1 MSIIFK
7 LINNNI
13 LYELKDSYEGI
24 INIEILNEL
33 FISWNFSNND
43 INNIKYIVDTE
54 NNTDLYNHMKLY
66 YDNNEEIKNYYIT
79 ESFNYIIKNNDN
91 IIIYIVVRDT
101 NIIIKLLE
109 IFDDIN
115 KPININND
123 IEDQH
128 VIDSSIDNR
137 INDINSINIK
147 SIELFNDIDFK
158 NLLNIYIRRPEL
170 YSLLLQYIQNAD
182 ISENR
187 NIDEILSPEKLNYYN
202 NLIIIIKKL
211 GLDYNEDII
220 MKKLIKYNGHLN
232 LTIRSLLQN

>member
-158 NLLNIYIRRPEL
+158 NNMLSFKTFL
-170 YSLLLQYIQNAD
+170 
-182 ISENR
+182 IS
-187 NIDEILSPEKLNYYN
+187 
-202 NLIIIIKKL
+202 LIISSFIILNHQKFETLVKYKISIKLDLFFLLICTKPPIWKL
-211 GLDYNEDII
+211 GF
-220 MKKLIKYNGHLN
+220 
-232 LTIRSLLQN
+232 

>member
-123 IEDQH
+123 H
-128 VIDSSIDNR
+128 M
-137 INDINSINIK
+137 
-147 SIELFNDIDFK
+147 F
-158 NLLNIYIRRPEL
+158 
-170 YSLLLQYIQNAD
+170 
-182 ISENR
+182 
-187 NIDEILSPEKLNYYN
+187 
-202 NLIIIIKKL
+202 
-211 GLDYNEDII
+211 G
-220 MKKLIKYNGHLN
+220 
-232 LTIRSLLQN
+232 